1 MNVPS
6 RQALAAAIGPLLA
19 RFLRQNGADPL
30 PPAESALLASRLAEE
45 LLAHGLPAPLP
56 PGELGRPG
64 GLAEADCAGIVG
76 RAVGADVPPFLAEA
90 LRQVTKACLHPPF
103 HTCRNSYRETASDGT
118 CRRQQRARVLLRVSG
133 SPCVDCPY
141 WTTLPASEHEG
152 LLLGGWAAGSGA
164 YDPGD
169 EVFLPADFR
178 ALRRLLPGAPGP
190 AGGGHVGSA

>member
-1 MNVPS
+1 MNVPTP
-6 RQALAAAIGPLLA
+6 QALAAAIGPLLA
-19 RFLRQNGADPL
+19 RFLRQNGADPV
-30 PPAESALLASRLAEE
+30 PAAELALLASRLAEE
-45 LLAHGLPAPLP
+45 LLAYGLPGPLP

-64 GLAEADCAGIVG
+64 GLAETDGAGIVG
-76 RAVGADVPPFLAEA
+76 RAAGAEIPPLLAEA
-90 LRQVTKACLHPPF
+90 LRQVTKACLHPSF
-103 HTCRNSYRETASDGT
+103 RTCRNSYRETASDGT

-152 LLLGGWAAGSGA
+152 LLRGAWSAGPGA

-178 ALRRLLPGAPGP
+178 ALRCLLPGAPRP